1 VFAFFIAEGEIQMNI
16 GKSYIELCD
25 EIEMWTFRK
34 ETIED
39 QVTYLMDK
47 NKPKDIGA
55 IDYSE
60 PTGGCDVVLDF
71 EELIMNITPMQDEI
85 QRLDSLI
92 QRLSK
97 SKLMIEKKLEN
108 TEGVDYQ
115 IIYKRCVEGKDL
127 KAISNE
133 LGYSYSWIRK
143 KAPKI
148 MGEFKEGTK

>member
-39 QVTYLMDK
+39 QVSYLMDK

-60 PTGGCDVVLDF
+60 PTGGSDVVLDF
-71 EELIMNITPMQDEI
+71 EELVNNIDPMQNEI
-85 QRLDSLI
+85 QRLELLI

-97 SKLMIEKKLEN
+97 SKMLIENKLEEA
-108 TEGVDYQ
+108 EGIDYQ
-115 IIYKRCVEGKDL
+115 IIYKKYVEGKSL
-127 KAISNE
+127 KIIAEE
-133 LGYSYSWIRK
+133 LNYSYAWIRAK
-143 KAPKI
+143 VSKY
-148 MGEFKEGTK
+148 

>member
-1 VFAFFIAEGEIQMNI
+1 MNI

-39 QVTYLMDK
+39 QVSYLMDK

-60 PTGGCDVVLDF
+60 PTGGSDVVLDF
-71 EELIMNITPMQDEI
+71 EELVNNIDPMQNEI

-97 SKLMIEKKLEN
+97 SKLMIEKKLESAK
-108 TEGVDYQ
+108 GVDYK
-115 IIYKRCVEGKDL
+115 IIYKRYVEGKSL
-127 KAISNE
+127 KVVAEE
-133 LGYSYSWIRK
+133 LNYSYAWIRCR
-143 KAPKI
+143 AAESKI
-148 MGEFKEGTK
+148 NYK

>member
-1 VFAFFIAEGEIQMNI
+1 MNI

-39 QVTYLMDK
+39 QVSYLMDK

-60 PTGGCDVVLDF
+60 PTGGSDVVLDF
-71 EELIMNITPMQDEI
+71 EELVNNIDPMQNEI
-85 QRLDSLI
+85 QRLELLI

-97 SKLMIEKKLEN
+97 SKMLIENKLEEA
-108 TEGVDYQ
+108 EGIDYQ
-115 IIYKRCVEGKDL
+115 IIYKKYVEGKSL
-127 KAISNE
+127 KIIAEE
-133 LGYSYSWIRK
+133 LNYSYAWIRAK
-143 KAPKI
+143 VSKY
-148 MGEFKEGTK
+148 

>member
-39 QVTYLMDK
+39 QVSYLMDK

-55 IDYSE
+55 IDYSA
-60 PTGGCDVVLDF
+60 PTGGSDVVLDF
-71 EELIMNITPMQDEI
+71 EELVNNIAPMQNEI

-97 SKLMIEKKLEN
+97 SKILIEKKLEDA
-108 TEGVDYQ
+108 EGIDYQ
-115 IIYKRCVEGKDL
+115 IIYKKYVEGKSL
-127 KAISNE
+127 KVVSDE
-133 LGYSYSWIRK
+133 LNYSYAWIRAK
-143 KAPKI
+143 VSKY
-148 MGEFKEGTK
+148 

>member
-1 VFAFFIAEGEIQMNI
+1 MNI

-39 QVTYLMDK
+39 QVNYLMDK

-55 IDYSE
+55 IDYSA
-60 PTGGCDVVLDF
+60 PTGGTDVILDF
-71 EELIMNITPMQDEI
+71 EELVNNIDPMQNEI

-97 SKLMIEKKLEN
+97 SKSMIEKKLESAK
-108 TEGVDYQ
+108 GVDYK
-115 IIYKRCVEGKDL
+115 IIYKRYVEGKSL
-127 KAISNE
+127 KVVAEE
-133 LGYSYSWIRK
+133 LNYNYSWLRNK
-143 KAPKI
+143 VARL
-148 MGEFKEGTK
+148 

>member
-1 VFAFFIAEGEIQMNI
+1 MNI

-39 QVTYLMDK
+39 QVSYLMDK

-55 IDYSE
+55 IDYSA
-60 PTGGCDVVLDF
+60 PTGGSDVVLDF
-71 EELIMNITPMQDEI
+71 EELVNNIAPMQNEI

-97 SKLMIEKKLEN
+97 SKILIEKKLEDA
-108 TEGVDYQ
+108 EGIDYQ
-115 IIYKRCVEGKDL
+115 IIYKKYVEGKSL
-127 KAISNE
+127 KVVSDE
-133 LGYSYSWIRK
+133 LNYSYAWIRAK
-143 KAPKI
+143 VSKY
-148 MGEFKEGTK
+148 